1 MVSRKYTFIALIV
14 AAAFSPLSAVLAQ
27 TTTATVA
34 GPTPTNSLQT
44 SATVTSIESS
54 ATPTASYSESA
65 STSVAASQTDGL
77 GYYPTVPGQS
87 YDDPNKL
94 IDETADDSTAGA
106 DGSSDTFINIP
117 LGAQIGIISV
127 VVIAGIGGLVASY
140 LWYMRRRKQ
149 WELQGRRRSLVPRF
163 SVNARGELKMSRPI
177 ITRQPAVPPTPNAVR
192 SSTNS
197 VAGFLSVDL
206 EKGANQGR
214 DEFEV
219 ESKTNGGSRWKKMI
233 SRK

>member
-1 MVSRKYTFIALIV
+1 MVSQQYTLIALIV

-27 TTTATVA
+27 TTTGAVS
-34 GPTPTNSLQT
+34 GPTPINSLQP
-44 SATVTSIESS
+44 SATVTSIES
-54 ATPTASYSESA
+54 ATPTSSYSESA
-65 STSVAASQTDGL
+65 STSAAASQTDGL

-94 IDETADDSTAGA
+94 IDETAEDSTAGA

-177 ITRQPAVPPTPNAVR
+177 ITRQPAVPPTPTAIR

-197 VAGFLSVDL
+197 VANFIPRDL
-206 EKGANQGR
+206 EKGTKQGR

-219 ESKTNGGSRWKKMI
+219 ESKTDGGSSWKKMFL
-233 SRK
+233 RK

>member
-1 MVSRKYTFIALIV
+1 MVSSKYTFIAFIV

-27 TTTATVA
+27 TTTGTVS
-34 GPTPTNSLQT
+34 GPTPINSLRP
-44 SATVTSIESS
+44 SATVTGIESS
-54 ATPTASYSESA
+54 ATPTSSYSEPA
-65 STSVAASQTDGL
+65 STSAAASQTDGL

-94 IDETADDSTAGA
+94 IDETAEDSAGA

-140 LWYMRRRKQ
+140 LWYMRRRRQ

-197 VAGFLSVDL
+197 TANFIAVDL
-206 EKGANQGR
+206 EKGTKQGR

-219 ESKTNGGSRWKKMI
+219 ESKTGGGSRWKNMF